1 MFFSDMGYTPAG
13 QLDLQAIM
21 ADQTGPMKDPAFSQ
35 IAEQKRVMYM
45 YAAEDAIANGD
56 AAGFIDAQQKVKE
69 QEMLILAQQV
79 VAGGDEATNF
89 GSTERLNM
97 AASMIVGRD
106 TVFIPNGDGT
116 VDVYVDGQLD
126 DENMSIESIIDNLR
140 MRVDVA
146 YVDQMNT
153 IAAENRAIESDIY
166 KANRIEAF
174 KSDQT
179 MERQQF
185 ESDLTSE
192 RLVLAN
198 DLAGELATAG
208 KFDEVTVD
216 LMRQSLITQGLL
228 PADTP
233 ELKIQTNSV
242 TGGFVVLD
250 PRTGVP
256 VTQYVPNPNGDG
268 SLVEQR

>member
-1 MFFSDMGYTPAG
+1 
-13 QLDLQAIM
+13 
-21 ADQTGPMKDPAFSQ
+21 
-35 IAEQKRVMYM
+35 MYM

-56 AAGFIDAQQKVKE
+56 AAGYIEAQKGVKE

-116 VDVYVDGQLD
+116 VDVYIDGQLD
-126 DENMSIESIIDNLR
+126 DENTSIESIIDQLR
-140 MRVDVA
+140 SRVDTA
-146 YVDQMNT
+146 YIEQMST

-179 MERQQF
+179 MERL
-185 ESDLTSE
+185 E
-192 RLVLAN
+192 LAN
-198 DLAGELATAG
+198 DLAEELATAG
-208 KFDEVTVD
+208 KFDEVTVK
-216 LMRQSLITQGLL
+216 LMLESLVRQGLL

-250 PRTGVP
+250 PRTGDI
-256 VTQYVPNPNGDG
+256 VTQYVPSLTGDG
-268 SLVEQR
+268 SLVEQRPNPSGGGSLVE